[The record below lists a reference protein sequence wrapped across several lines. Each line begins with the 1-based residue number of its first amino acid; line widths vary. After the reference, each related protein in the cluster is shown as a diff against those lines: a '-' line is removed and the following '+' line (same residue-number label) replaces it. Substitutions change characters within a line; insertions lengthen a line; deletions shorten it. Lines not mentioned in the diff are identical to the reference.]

1 MDAEKNKANK
11 GLIDGVENYRIIGM
25 KILLILKNVLLY
37 EVVDA
42 LLKIQSLHY
51 DSHFLLISAFIFLQ
65 VEKKSKAL
73 QPSEKITIFPSVM
86 PYPHLPDDL
95 PL

>member
-1 MDAEKNKANK
+1 MQKGNIEKK

-37 EVVDA
+37 EVVETDA
-42 LLKIQSLHY
+42 L
-51 DSHFLLISAFIFLQ
+51 
-65 VEKKSKAL
+65 VENPK
-73 QPSEKITIFPSVM
+73 P
-86 PYPHLPDDL
+86 

>member
-1 MDAEKNKANK
+1 MPRTPYYGCRKKNKANK

-42 LLKIQSLHY
+42 DAFFENPKPSL
-51 DSHFLLISAFIFLQ
+51 
-65 VEKKSKAL
+65 
-73 QPSEKITIFPSVM
+73 
-86 PYPHLPDDL
+86 
-95 PL
+95 

>member
-11 GLIDGVENYRIIGM
+11 GLIGGVENYRIIGM

-42 LLKIQSLHY
+42 DAFVENPKPSL
-51 DSHFLLISAFIFLQ
+51 
-65 VEKKSKAL
+65 
-73 QPSEKITIFPSVM
+73 
-86 PYPHLPDDL
+86 
-95 PL
+95 